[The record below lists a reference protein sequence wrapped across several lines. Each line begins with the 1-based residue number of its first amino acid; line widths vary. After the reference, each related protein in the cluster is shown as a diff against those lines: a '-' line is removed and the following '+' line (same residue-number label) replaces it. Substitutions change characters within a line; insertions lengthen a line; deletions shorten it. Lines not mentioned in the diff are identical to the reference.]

1 LTCPFDFWLLI
12 FNFIP
17 LPSNKKPPAWE
28 ALAFYFFVP
37 VLWFSSIA
45 PRLTGRQAKEKE
57 EKEIKTSSLSLHFEL
72 HETR

>member
-17 LPSNKKPPAWE
+17 LPLNKKASRLGGFRFLLYVIPA
-28 ALAFYFFVP
+28 
-37 VLWFSSIA
+37 LWFSSIA

-57 EKEIKTSSLSLHFEL
+57 EKIKEASLSLHFEL